1 MIDSPWQ
8 LLGNLAAWSLIG
20 LLVLLMGLIALAVI
34 LSIYRTLR
42 TKRMMQ
48 ASRDRRIT
56 VFGGKR
62 QD

>member
-8 LLGNLAAWSLIG
+8 LLGNLAAWFLIG
-20 LLVLLMGLIALAVI
+20 LLVLLMGTIIVSVI
-34 LSIYRTLR
+34 VSLYRTLR

-48 ASRDRRIT
+48 ASRDRRTT
-56 VFGGKR
+56 VYSGKR

>member
-1 MIDSPWQ
+1 MNPWH

-20 LLVLLMGLIALAVI
+20 VLVLFMALILYAIIAGT
-34 LSIYRTLR
+34 YRTLR

-48 ASRDRRIT
+48 TSRDRRTT
-56 VFGGKR
+56 VFAGKR